1 MNLTKQ
7 RFFKTF
13 SILLLV
19 SVTLTLKATNKQ
31 SVYRSPKQNTNLSA
45 SAAQLSDAQNQ
56 EKFLTHYEKHNFN
69 RTPRFDETVAFCKL
83 LSDNSRMI
91 NFITIGKTPQG
102 REIPLLILDRDGL
115 TNPEA
120 IRAKGRAI
128 VLAEAA
134 IHAGEPDGKDAGL
147 MLMRDIAIY
156 NMYPGI
162 LDNVTLLFIPVINP
176 DGHEDFGSH
185 YRINQNGPEEVGA
198 RFTSQRLNMN
208 RDFIKADAPE
218 TRALLKLYSKWMPEL
233 FIDIHVTNGADFQY
247 VTTYGLDHCGFLAPN
262 MFKWTKEVF
271 EKELNKK
278 MADSGYPIF
287 PYFEFNSYTNP
298 RAGVL
303 PDNFPPQY
311 SNGYAS
317 ANNRIGMLIE
327 NHIYKPYKERVT
339 SAYKIIKHSIEI
351 VGKNAGH
358 LINLTKEADKYIASA
373 KFRADSL
380 PLLFTHDLKDSTIVD
395 FLAWA
400 DKTETSSLS
409 GAKWTYSDRNA
420 PITIKMPLFTSYKPE
435 LKVKLPDAYLIP
447 QEQTETIHLLDVHGI
462 KYERL
467 SHDSEYDVE
476 TYRFANPKWSQFPY
490 EGRVTLT
497 ADYTTQ
503 KEKVTYRK
511 GDIIV
516 TTSQPKV
523 KILAH
528 MLEPK
533 SPTSLVYWGFY
544 NLWARPSTEFW
555 IRLNYMEVKGREML
569 EKDEALRAEF
579 ESKKANDP
587 EFASNPNAILQFFM
601 SKVRENVEP
610 NANRYPVGRLMN

>member
-1 MNLTKQ
+1 MTIGKQKFFLTLATL
-7 RFFKTF
+7 FT
-13 SILLLV
+13 L
-19 SVTLTLKATNKQ
+19 SVTLTSEASDKL
-31 SVYRSPKQNTNLSA
+31 SVNINSENQRVNTS
-45 SAAQLSDAQNQ
+45 QITEVQK
-56 EKFLTHYEKHNFN
+56 EKFLTHYEKNNFN

-83 LSDNSRMI
+83 LADNSAML
-91 NFITIGKTPQG
+91 TLTSIGSTPQG
-102 REIPLLILDRDGL
+102 REIPLLVLDKDGL
-115 TNPEA
+115 TTPAA

-128 VLAEAA
+128 ILAEAA
-134 IHAGEPDGKDAGL
+134 IHAGEPDGKDAGM
-147 MLMRDIAIY
+147 MLIRDIAIY
-156 NMYPGI
+156 GKYPEI
-162 LDNVTLLFIPVINP
+162 LNNVSLLFIPIINP

-218 TRALLKLYSKWMPEL
+218 TRALLRLYSLWMPEL

-271 EKELNKK
+271 EKELNTK
-278 MADSGYPIF
+278 MEQSGYPIF

-339 SAYKIIKHSIEI
+339 SAYHIIKHSMEI
-351 VGKNAGH
+351 IGKNSAE
-358 LINLTKEADKYIASA
+358 LFKLADEADEYIASA
-373 KFRADSL
+373 QFRNDSL
-380 PLLFTHDLKDSTIVD
+380 PLLYTHDLKDSVMVD

-400 DKTETSSLS
+400 DKTEISSLS
-409 GAKWTYSDRNA
+409 GAKWTYSDRTA
-420 PITIKMPLFTSYKPE
+420 PVTIKMPLFTSYKPD
-435 LKVKLPDAYLIP
+435 LKIKIPEAYIIP
-447 QEQTETIHLLDVHGI
+447 QEQTETISLLDVHGI

-467 SHDSEYDVE
+467 YSDSDYNVE
-476 TYRFANPKWSQFPY
+476 TYRFINPKWSQFPY

-497 ADYTTQ
+497 TDYTTQ
-503 KEKVTYRK
+503 RELVNFRK
-511 GDIIV
+511 GDVIV
-516 TTSQPKV
+516 KTSQPKV
-523 KILAH
+523 KIIAH
-528 MLEPK
+528 LLEPK

-544 NLWARPSTEFW
+544 NLWARPATEFW

-569 EKDEALRAEF
+569 EKDAALRAEF
-579 ESKKANDP
+579 ENKKADDP
-587 EFASNPNAILQFFM
+587 EFASNSNAILQFFM
-601 SKVRENVEP
+601 SKVREDVEP
-610 NANRYPVGRLMN
+610 NANRYPVCRLMK

>member
-83 LSDNSRMI
+83 LSDNSKMI

-262 MFKWTKEVF
+262 MFNWTKEVF

-503 KEKVTYRK
+503 KE
-511 GDIIV
+511 
-516 TTSQPKV
+516 
-523 KILAH
+523 
-528 MLEPK
+528 
-533 SPTSLVYWGFY
+533 
-544 NLWARPSTEFW
+544 
-555 IRLNYMEVKGREML
+555 
-569 EKDEALRAEF
+569 
-579 ESKKANDP
+579 
-587 EFASNPNAILQFFM
+587 
-601 SKVRENVEP
+601 
-610 NANRYPVGRLMN
+610 

>member
-1 MNLTKQ
+1 MTIGKQKFFLTLATL
-7 RFFKTF
+7 FT
-13 SILLLV
+13 L
-19 SVTLTLKATNKQ
+19 SVTLTSEASDKL
-31 SVYRSPKQNTNLSA
+31 SVNINSENQRVNTS
-45 SAAQLSDAQNQ
+45 QITEVQK
-56 EKFLTHYEKHNFN
+56 EKFLTHYEKNNFN

-83 LSDNSRMI
+83 LADNSAML
-91 NFITIGKTPQG
+91 TLTSIGSTPQG
-102 REIPLLILDRDGL
+102 REIPLLVLDKDGL
-115 TNPEA
+115 TTPAA

-128 VLAEAA
+128 ILAEAA
-134 IHAGEPDGKDAGL
+134 IHAGEPDGKDAGM
-147 MLMRDIAIY
+147 MLIRDIAIY
-156 NMYPGI
+156 GKYPEI
-162 LDNVTLLFIPVINP
+162 LNNVSLLFIPIINP

-218 TRALLKLYSKWMPEL
+218 TRALLRLYSLWMPEL

-247 VTTYGLDHCGFLAPN
+247 VTTYGLDHSGFLAPN

-271 EKELNKK
+271 EKELNTK
-278 MADSGYPIF
+278 MEQSGYPIF

-339 SAYKIIKHSIEI
+339 SAYHIIKHSMEI
-351 VGKNAGH
+351 IGKNSAE
-358 LINLTKEADKYIASA
+358 LFKLADEADEYIASA
-373 KFRADSL
+373 QFRNDSL
-380 PLLFTHDLKDSTIVD
+380 PLLYTHDLKDSVMVD

-400 DKTETSSLS
+400 DKTEISSLS
-409 GAKWTYSDRNA
+409 GAKWTYSDRTA
-420 PITIKMPLFTSYKPE
+420 PVTIKMPLFTSYKPD
-435 LKVKLPDAYLIP
+435 LKIKIPEAYIIP
-447 QEQTETIHLLDVHGI
+447 QEQTETISLLDVHGI

-467 SHDSEYDVE
+467 YSDSDYNVE
-476 TYRFANPKWSQFPY
+476 TYRFINPKWSQFPY

-497 ADYTTQ
+497 TDYTTQ
-503 KEKVTYRK
+503 RELVNFRK
-511 GDIIV
+511 GDVIV
-516 TTSQPKV
+516 KTSQPKV
-523 KILAH
+523 KIIAH
-528 MLEPK
+528 LLEPK

-544 NLWARPSTEFW
+544 NLWARPATEFW

-569 EKDEALRAEF
+569 EKDAALRAEF
-579 ESKKANDP
+579 ENKKADDP
-587 EFASNPNAILQFFM
+587 EFASNSNAILQFFM
-601 SKVRENVEP
+601 SKVREDVEP
-610 NANRYPVGRLMN
+610 NANRYPVCRLMK

>member
-1 MNLTKQ
+1 M
-7 RFFKTF
+7 FFKTF

-19 SVTLTLKATNKQ
+19 SVTITLKAIEKQPVKLLNSKQ
-31 SVYRSPKQNTNLSA
+31 SNKLDSQQSNKLDSQQR
-45 SAAQLSDAQNQ
+45 D
-56 EKFLTHYEKHNFN
+56 KFLTHYEKNNFN
-69 RTPRFDETVAFCKL
+69 RTPRFDETVAYCKL
-83 LSDNSRMI
+83 LSDNSKML

-102 REIPLLILDRDGL
+102 RDIPLLILDKDGL
-115 TNPEA
+115 TDPQA

-156 NMYPGI
+156 NKYPGI
-162 LDNVTLLFIPVINP
+162 LDNVTLLLIPIINP

-247 VTTYGLDHCGFLAPN
+247 VTTYGLDHCGFLESS

-271 EKELNKK
+271 EKELNKR
-278 MADSGYPIF
+278 MEQSGYPIF
-287 PYFEFNSYTNP
+287 PYFEFNSYSNP

-317 ANNRIGMLIE
+317 ANNRIGMLVE

-339 SAYKIIKHSIEI
+339 SAYNIIKHSLEI

-358 LINLTKEADKYIASA
+358 LINLTKESDNNIASA
-373 KFRADSL
+373 RFRTDSL
-380 PLLFTHDLKDSTIVD
+380 PLLFTHDLKDSIIVD

-400 DKTETSSLS
+400 DKSEISSLS
-409 GAKWTYSDRNA
+409 GAKWTYSDRSA
-420 PITIKMPLFTSYKPE
+420 PITVKMPLFTSYKSE
-435 LKVKLPDAYLIP
+435 LKIKLPEAYLIP
-447 QEQTETIHLLDVHGI
+447 KEQIETINLLDVHGI
-462 KYERL
+462 TYEIL
-467 SHDSEYDVE
+467 TGDSEYNVE
-476 TYRFANPKWSQFPY
+476 TYRFINPKWSQFPY
-490 EGRVTLT
+490 EGRITLT
-497 ADYTTQ
+497 TDYTTQ
-503 KEKVTYRK
+503 KEKVTYKK
-511 GDIIV
+511 GDIKV

-528 MLEPK
+528 LLEPK

-569 EKDEALRAEF
+569 EKDDALRAEF

-601 SKVRENVEP
+601 LKVRENVEP

>member
-1 MNLTKQ
+1 ML
-7 RFFKTF
+7 
-13 SILLLV
+13 
-19 SVTLTLKATNKQ
+19 TLT
-31 SVYRSPKQNTNLSA
+31 S
-45 SAAQLSDAQNQ
+45 
-56 EKFLTHYEKHNFN
+56 
-69 RTPRFDETVAFCKL
+69 
-83 LSDNSRMI
+83 
-91 NFITIGKTPQG
+91 IGSTPQG
-102 REIPLLILDRDGL
+102 REIPLLVLDKDGL
-115 TNPEA
+115 TTPAA

-128 VLAEAA
+128 ILAEAA
-134 IHAGEPDGKDAGL
+134 IHAGEPDGKDAGM
-147 MLMRDIAIY
+147 MLIRDIAIY
-156 NMYPGI
+156 GKYPEI
-162 LDNVTLLFIPVINP
+162 LNNVSLLFIPIINP

-218 TRALLKLYSKWMPEL
+218 TRALLRLYSLWMPEL

-271 EKELNKK
+271 EKELNTK
-278 MADSGYPIF
+278 MEQSGYPIF

-339 SAYKIIKHSIEI
+339 SAYHIIKHSMEI
-351 VGKNAGH
+351 IGKNSAE
-358 LINLTKEADKYIASA
+358 LFKLADEADEYIASA
-373 KFRADSL
+373 QFRNDSL
-380 PLLFTHDLKDSTIVD
+380 PLLYTHDLKDSVMVD

-400 DKTETSSLS
+400 DKTEISSLS
-409 GAKWTYSDRNA
+409 GAKWTYSDRTA
-420 PITIKMPLFTSYKPE
+420 PVTIKMPLFTSYKPD
-435 LKVKLPDAYLIP
+435 LKIKIPEAYIIP
-447 QEQTETIHLLDVHGI
+447 QEQTETISLLDVHGI

-467 SHDSEYDVE
+467 YSDSDYNVE
-476 TYRFANPKWSQFPY
+476 TYRFINPKWSQFPY

-497 ADYTTQ
+497 TDYTTQ
-503 KEKVTYRK
+503 RELVNFRK
-511 GDIIV
+511 GDVIV
-516 TTSQPKV
+516 KTSQPKV
-523 KILAH
+523 KIIAH
-528 MLEPK
+528 LLEPK

-544 NLWARPSTEFW
+544 NLWARPATEFW

-569 EKDEALRAEF
+569 EKDAALRAEF
-579 ESKKANDP
+579 ENKKADDP
-587 EFASNPNAILQFFM
+587 EFASNSNAILQFFM
-601 SKVRENVEP
+601 SKVREDVEP
-610 NANRYPVGRLMN
+610 NANRYPVCRLMK